1 MKKFLLSIIAALAVF
16 TMNSAPAY
24 AECTEA
30 QLEKGCVNT
39 SILGEN
45 GCSCKSGETAEKGE
59 GVGRILELVVQIMSI
74 GVGILGVV
82 GITIVGIQY
91 LTAGGSE
98 EKTRK
103 AKRRL
108 VEILIGLAVYAVM
121 AALLT
126 WLNVSKTGETGE
138 IKSDTTVAVIK

>member
-1 MKKFLLSIIAALAVF
+1 MKKSILTFIVAIVSIFAITSALPAPVFAGQCGTVETSII
-16 TMNSAPAY
+16 
-24 AECTEA
+24 ECKEG
-30 QLEKGCVNT
+30 EDGIEH
-39 SILGEN
+39 ILD
-45 GCSCKSGETAEKGE
+45 
-59 GVGRILELVVQIMSI
+59 LVIEIMSI

-108 VEILIGLAVYAVM
+108 VEILIGLALYAVM

-126 WLNVSKTGETGE
+126 WLNVDRQEETSE
-138 IKSDTTVAVIK
+138 IKLDTVAAVAE

>member
-1 MKKFLLSIIAALAVF
+1 MKKLLLSIIAILSVF
-16 TMNSAPAY
+16 IMNTTPAY
-24 AECTEA
+24 AECSKA

-45 GCSCKSGETAEKGE
+45 GCSCKSGETAENGE
-59 GVGRILELVVQIMSI
+59 GVKRVLNLVVEIMSI

-108 VEILIGLAVYAVM
+108 VEILIGLALYAVM

-126 WLNVSKTGETGE
+126 WLNVDRQEETSE
-138 IKSDTTVAVIK
+138 IKLDTVAAVAE